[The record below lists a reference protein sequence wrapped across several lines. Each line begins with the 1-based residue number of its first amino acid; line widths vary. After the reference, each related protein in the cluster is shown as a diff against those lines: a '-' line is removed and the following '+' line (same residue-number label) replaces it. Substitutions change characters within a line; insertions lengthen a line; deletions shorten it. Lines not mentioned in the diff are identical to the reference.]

1 MHPRAAFLALC
12 WAGVP
17 VLAGQG
23 ESHNAADTFDEYCFY
38 SIYTALSEYTFAG
51 STILASSQ
59 GSGGTSHGGSN
70 TSGGGQASSSMG
82 QTSSRNQSSSSAQS
96 SAESEHSHS
105 KRYLL
110 RRGHKGSSG
119 TSTGPC
125 NSTVEVTSM
134 YASAKAWCS
143 KAELKATIPYWQS
156 LCEQNSLTLMDLSEV
171 EANVTDTYLASL
183 PTLDPEMNSTSM
195 TGTIESPVLL
205 SHAYYKRAHKSY
217 VTHDFALDKDKR
229 FGWGLMGY
237 WGGILVLGM
246 MAKLMGSLSS
256 QRRVPSHQDAESSV
270 TSQNMRRKQN
280 KPKAVASMLHSL
292 RTSFVVPAS
301 FAPIL
306 SHHQQLYYWHTVPRR
321 LDLLIVLGFWALC
334 IILGCV
340 DYQSF
345 SGNIEMS
352 SVFQQNWQYSSDR
365 TGILSYACL
374 PFLWL
379 FAGRN
384 NIFLWATNFSVQSFN
399 IFHRHVAW
407 ACTIFA
413 IIHSVNYSVV
423 FAYYDGRFQ
432 SVWVQ
437 EYWYMGVVA
446 TILMSFM
453 LVQSMTIL
461 RRIGYETFL
470 IIHIAFAIV
479 VVYALFRHTSFDGTK
494 WNGYLWPMVAIWG
507 FDRTV
512 RLVRIAYCNLNVR
525 FGKQFVSTS
534 QSTVHYCEAS
544 DLIKVEVYP
553 ASTTLTPRAG
563 QHYYLYQPVS
573 LKGWENH
580 PFTLG
585 AYVLTQDKNSE
596 QGNKLI
602 FYIRPY
608 DGWTRRLRDL
618 CRKSQV
624 DIRLS
629 LLLEGPY
636 GSTAALHTCESIL
649 MIVGG
654 TGIAAAVP
662 YIIEHVSRAKEGT
675 TRTVRIQLVWSA
687 RSTEMYSQVFCD
699 ELSTLLHHEDIATTY
714 FCTNKASL
722 DLEMKAGSG
731 DEPGESPMSSTLDDK
746 EGNVASSVRNG
757 TVRFLSGRPD
767 VGGIIKAEVQEAKIS
782 SGRLAVLTC
791 GPAQMADDC
800 RQTVY
805 EVMKDGFQDIEYH
818 EEAFGW

>member
-1 MHPRAAFLALC
+1 MHLKTTFLALC

-23 ESHNAADTFDEYCFY
+23 DSHNAADNLDEYCFY
-38 SIYTALSEYTFAG
+38 SVYTALSEYTFAG
-51 STILASSQ
+51 STILESSQ
-59 GSGGTSHGGSN
+59 DSDGGTSDGGSG
-70 TSGGGQASSSMG
+70 TSGDG
-82 QTSSRNQSSSSAQS
+82 QTSSSNQSSSSTQS
-96 SAESEHSHS
+96 STASEHSHS
-105 KRYLL
+105 KRSLR
-110 RRGHKGSSG
+110 RRGHQGSSG

-125 NSTVEVTSM
+125 NSTIEVTSM

-183 PTLDPEMNSTSM
+183 PTIDPETNSTST

-246 MAKLMGSLSS
+246 MAKLMGSVSS
-256 QRRVPSHQDAESSV
+256 QRRAPSRRDPESNIAL
-270 TSQNMRRKQN
+270 QNMHQKQT
-280 KPKAVASMLHSL
+280 KPKAGASTLHYL
-292 RTSFVVPAS
+292 RTYFIVPAS

-306 SHHQQLYYWHTVPRR
+306 PHHQQLYYWHTVPRR
-321 LDLLIVLGFWALC
+321 LDLLIVLGFWVLC
-334 IILGCV
+334 VILGCV

-352 SVFQQNWQYSSDR
+352 SIFQQNWQYSSDR

-407 ACTIFA
+407 ACTLLA
-413 IIHSVNYSVV
+413 IIHSINYSVV

-432 SVWVQ
+432 SVWLQ

-453 LVQSMTIL
+453 LVQSMTML

-470 IIHIAFAIV
+470 IIHIVFAIV

-525 FGKQFVSTS
+525 FGKQFVSTTKS
-534 QSTVHYCEAS
+534 VVHYCEAS
-544 DLIKVEVYP
+544 DLIKVELYP
-553 ASTTLTPRAG
+553 ASTTLTPRPG
-563 QHYYLYQPVS
+563 QHYYIYQPVS

-585 AYVLTQDKNSE
+585 AYVLAQEKNSE
-596 QGNKLI
+596 QGSKLI

-618 CRKSQV
+618 CRKAQG
-624 DIRLS
+624 DIHLP

-662 YIIEHVSRAKEGT
+662 YIIEHISRAKEGT
-675 TRTVRIQLVWSA
+675 TRTVRIQLIWSA
-687 RSTEMYSQVFCD
+687 RSTEMYSQVLCD
-699 ELSTLLHHEDIATTY
+699 ELSTLLHHEDITTTY
-714 FCTNKASL
+714 FCTNKSSFG
-722 DLEMKAGSG
+722 LEMKTESG
-731 DEPGESPMSSTLDDK
+731 ELPGESPVSSTLGDK
-746 EGNVASSVRNG
+746 EGNVTSSVRNG
-757 TVRFLSGRPD
+757 TVQFLSGRPD
-767 VGGIIKAEVQEAKIS
+767 VGGIIKAEVQEAKVS